1 MWICSFLSVYVLLLG
16 FSICSQKHYIGY
28 SIHSMNGMLLITS
41 MTFYLFSLLAL
52 TCPHILFSSTKFCRH
67 LGCRKLLRKIQM
79 VVSSFILDLSSIPAR
94 WKSLSLPTKS
104 SARSMPSA
112 FSYRPHRCHLR
123 TTPILQCR
131 VCTRSYVP
139 SLQLNRSLYQAKLRL
154 CTPILRILL
163 QESRLY
169 TIPYHHRNDYT
180 LGSQTHAK
188 GQTRHRQEL
197 P

>member
-104 SARSMPSA
+104 NARSMPSA
-112 FSYRPHRCHLR
+112 FSYRPHRYRSPFSRRPLVFCLTAVKLFLSVVLFYATFSLSSVTAISR
-123 TTPILQCR
+123 VEVGEFEYPVLQ
-131 VCTRSYVP
+131 
-139 SLQLNRSLYQAKLRL
+139 KL
-154 CTPILRILL
+154 TSNGGNVFYPPGP
-163 QESRLY
+163 QS
-169 TIPYHHRNDYT
+169 H
-180 LGSQTHAK
+180 
-188 GQTRHRQEL
+188 
-197 P
+197 